1 MKSDNRTNY
10 PSPFWSVIFP
20 LLVGSILIAAFGVW
34 AIITSAGGEDV
45 SRFAD
50 LSAVLLIILLALFF
64 LAPLFLL
71 GGAAYGLFRLYDV
84 IPQGT
89 RWLLGGSRKVQEMAT
104 RAAELTAEP
113 VLRVKSFQAGLKVL
127 FRLRK

>member
-1 MKSDNRTNY
+1 MKNDNRTNY

-20 LLVGSILIAAFGVW
+20 LLVGSILIAALGVW
-34 AIITSAGGEDV
+34 AIITSAGGGDV

-50 LSAVLLIILLALFF
+50 LSAVLLIILLGLFF

-71 GGAAYGLFRLYDV
+71 GAAAYGLFRLYDV

-89 RWLLGGSRKVQEMAT
+89 RWLLGGSRKVQEMVT

-113 VLRVKSFQAGLKVL
+113 VLRVKSFQAGLQVL
-127 FRLRK
+127 FRRRK